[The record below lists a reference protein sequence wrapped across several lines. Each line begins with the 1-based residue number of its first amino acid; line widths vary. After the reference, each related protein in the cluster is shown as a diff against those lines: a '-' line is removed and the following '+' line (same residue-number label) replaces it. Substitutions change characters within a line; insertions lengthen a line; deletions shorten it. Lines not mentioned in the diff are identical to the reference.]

1 VLKIDI
7 YQILGQIMAT
17 ISCRDYGF
25 NCDFVAEGELEEIAS
40 KFGKHSSDEHGI
52 EYSIETITK
61 FILNKSTE

>member
-1 VLKIDI
+1 
-7 YQILGQIMAT
+7 MAS

-25 NCDFVAEGELEEIAS
+25 NCEFVAEGELEEIAS